1 MAKMLNFQPAK
12 RLLQN
17 AYQRGPV
24 QVYVSF
30 IIFFLLPAR
39 KASRLCY
46 LQNTTFSVVFFQ
58 QKY

>member
-1 MAKMLNFQPAK
+1 MAKMLTFQPAK

-30 IIFFLLPAR
+30 IIFVYCRRGKQTDCAIF
-39 KASRLCY
+39 KIQHFRL
-46 LQNTTFSVVFFQ
+46 FFQ